1 MLAPETS
8 PPELT
13 SNSLT
18 VLARRYLRRDE
29 NGNVLETPTD
39 LFHRVARVIAEGDR
53 IHGASEADVDL
64 LASQFY
70 RLMANLQFLPNSP
83 TLMNAGLPLGQLSA
97 CFVLPVDDSMVSI
110 FDTLKHTALI
120 HQSGGGTGFSFSRL
134 RPAGSVVRSS
144 MGTSSG
150 PVSFMSVYNAATEA
164 IKQGGTRRGANMGIL
179 RVDHP
184 DIREFIHC
192 KDLPGRIV
200 NFNIS
205 VAITDEFMQAY
216 QSKTP
221 FALRHPGTG
230 NVIDTVDPVALFDE
244 IVHSAWQ
251 TGEPGMIFV
260 DTINQDNPTPKIG
273 MIEST
278 NPCGEVPLLPYEACN
293 LGSLNLGR
301 FVSTPANFGSLVLDW
316 EALRAAITLS
326 VHFLENVITQN
337 QYPLPEI
344 EAMVLGNRKIGLGL
358 MGWADLLMALN
369 IPYHSEEAFQLAEDV
384 AAFVD
389 YHSKKASVKLARE
402 RGAFPNFPDS
412 RYATRHWQT
421 ERHQTHT
428 SRSISL
434 EDWQALDVDIH
445 RYGLR
450 HATTT
455 CVAPTGTISIIAGAS
470 GGIEPVFSL
479 VYERNIMDGT
489 RLPEAHPRFLAV
501 AKQQGFYSE
510 ALIEYIG
517 EHGSI
522 QGMKAIPETVQ
533 RVYVTTRDISPENHV
548 RMQAVF
554 QRYNDNGVSK
564 TINFPQEATTESV
577 ARAFLMAYQQG
588 IKGMTVYRN
597 NSRADQPMA
606 LGHHEPETKHTC
618 PECNTTMQ
626 YGEGCWLCP
635 ACAYSVCSV

>member
-1 MLAPETS
+1 MIS
-8 PPELT
+8 PGLTPELT
-13 SNSLT
+13 PNALT

-29 NGNVLETPTD
+29 NGHVLETPED
-39 LFHRVARVIAEGDR
+39 LFRRVARVIAAGDSVY
-53 IHGASEADVDL
+53 GANEADVHS

-70 RLMANLQFLPNSP
+70 GLMASLRFLPNSP

-144 MGTSSG
+144 MGNSSG

-205 VAITDEFMQAY
+205 VGVTDEFMQAY

-230 NVIDTVDPVALFDE
+230 NIVETVDPVALFDE
-244 IVHSAWQ
+244 IVYSAWQ

-260 DTINQDNPTPKIG
+260 DTINRDNPTPKIG
-273 MIEST
+273 AIEST

-301 FVSTPANFGSLVLDW
+301 FVTTPVANSPAALDW
-316 EALRAAITLS
+316 EALQEAVYLS

-369 IPYHSEEAFQLAEDV
+369 LPYHSEEAFLLAEDV

-389 YHSKKASVKLARE
+389 YHSKKASVKLAQE
-402 RGAFPNFPDS
+402 RGAFPNFAES
-412 RYATRHWQT
+412 RYATKNWQT
-421 ERHQTHT
+421 ERHQSHSARTV
-428 SRSISL
+428 SL
-434 EDWQALDVDIH
+434 EDWQLLDEAIH
-445 RYGLR
+445 KHGLR

-489 RLPEAHPRFLAV
+489 RLPEVHPRFLSLARE
-501 AKQQGFYSE
+501 QGFYSD
-510 ALIEYIG
+510 ALIEQIG
-517 EHGSI
+517 EQGSI
-522 QGMKAIPETVQ
+522 QGMAGIPEAVQ
-533 RVYVTTRDISPENHV
+533 RVYVTTRDIAPESHV

-564 TINFPQEATTESV
+564 TINFPQEASTESV
-577 ARAFLMAYQQG
+577 AHAFSMAYQQG

-606 LGHHEPETKHTC
+606 LGHHEPENNHLC
-618 PECNTTMQ
+618 PECSTMMRH
-626 YGEGCWLCP
+626 GEGCWLCP